1 MCCSVLLQ
9 CVVAD
14 RANSVAV
21 GYLQA
26 RNVLL
31 LIVHSIPRL
40 GVCCCGVLLQCV
52 VAVCCCNELLHCVVA
67 VNLFM
72 CVAARGTDTT
82 GYTP

>member
-1 MCCSVLLQ
+1 M
-9 CVVAD
+9 
-14 RANSVAV
+14 
-21 GYLQA
+21 
-26 RNVLL
+26 
-31 LIVHSIPRL
+31 
-40 GVCCCGVLLQCV
+40 LLQCV